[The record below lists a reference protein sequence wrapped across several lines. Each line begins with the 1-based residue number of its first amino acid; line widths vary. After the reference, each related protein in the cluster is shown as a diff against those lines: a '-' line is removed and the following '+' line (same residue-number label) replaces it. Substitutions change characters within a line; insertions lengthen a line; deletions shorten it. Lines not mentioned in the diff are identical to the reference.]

1 MSERSDRAVE
11 LFRKGFACSQSV
23 LAAYSDL
30 FGLDEKTAL
39 RISDGFGG
47 GIARRQDL
55 CGAVSRAVMLLGLR
69 YGRTRAEDT
78 EAHERTFSYVNRLC
92 EEFTRKYG
100 SLDCRDIL
108 GCDWPTVRSRG
119 LRDSVCTKCVRDA
132 SQTVEHL
139 LRANVAE

>member
-1 MSERSDRAVE
+1 MNDLIRCGAVSEGLLLLAI
-11 LFRKGFACSQSV
+11 SV
-23 LAAYSDL
+23 CRL
-30 FGLDEKTAL
+30 FGLVRAGPEDRTP
-39 RISDGFGG
+39 ISDGFGG

-55 CGAVSRAVMLLGLR
+55 CGAVSGAVMLLGLR

-78 EAHERTFSYVNRLC
+78 ESHERTFSYVNRLC
-92 EEFTRKYG
+92 EEFTRSYG

-139 LRANVAE
+139 LRPT

>member
-55 CGAVSRAVMLLGLR
+55 CGAVSGAVMLLGLR

-92 EEFTRKYG
+92 DEFIRKYC
-100 SLDCRDIL
+100 SLNCGDIL
-108 GCDWPTVRSRG
+108 GCDWPTVRNRG
-119 LRDSVCTKCVRDA
+119 LRDSVFTKCVRVA
-132 SQTVEHL
+132 SQIVERL
-139 LRANVAE
+139 LQADVPE

>member
-55 CGAVSRAVMLLGLR
+55 CGAVSGAVMLLGLR

-92 EEFTRKYG
+92 DEFIRKYG
-100 SLDCRDIL
+100 SLNCGDIL
-108 GCDWPTVRSRG
+108 GCDWPTVRNRG

-132 SQTVEHL
+132 SQIVERL
-139 LRANVAE
+139 LQADVAE